1 MIVGDTTI
9 TQGVILMIDTS
20 KKTRI
25 NLTISY
31 ELKAQIEQLAKEDMR
46 STNSMIIKMLR
57 ENLEARE
64 NKDNL

>member
-31 ELKAQIEQLAKEDMR
+31 ELKAQIEQLAREDMR

-64 NKDNL
+64 NKEN

>member
-1 MIVGDTTI
+1 MA
-9 TQGVILMIDTS
+9 IDKN

-31 ELKAQIEQLAKEDMR
+31 EMKAKIEKLAREDMR

>member
-1 MIVGDTTI
+1 MA
-9 TQGVILMIDTS
+9 IDKN

-25 NLTISY
+25 NLTI
-31 ELKAQIEQLAKEDMR
+31 EIDLKQKIEQLAKEDMR

-64 NKDNL
+64 NKGN

>member
-25 NLTISY
+25 NLTI
-31 ELKAQIEQLAKEDMR
+31 ELDLKQKIEQLAREDMR
-46 STNSMIIKMLR
+46 STNSMIIKLLK

-64 NKDNL
+64 NKEN

>member
-1 MIVGDTTI
+1 MA
-9 TQGVILMIDTS
+9 IDKN

-46 STNSMIIKMLR
+46 STNSMIIKLLK

-64 NKDNL
+64 NKEN

>member
-46 STNSMIIKMLR
+46 STNSMIIKLLK

-64 NKDNL
+64 NKEN

>member
-46 STNSMIIKMLR
+46 STNSMIIKLIK
-57 ENLEARE
+57 ESLQARGE
-64 NKDNL
+64 L

>member
-64 NKDNL
+64 NKEN

>member
-25 NLTISY
+25 NLNISY

-46 STNSMIIKMLR
+46 STNSMIIKLLK

-64 NKDNL
+64 NKEN